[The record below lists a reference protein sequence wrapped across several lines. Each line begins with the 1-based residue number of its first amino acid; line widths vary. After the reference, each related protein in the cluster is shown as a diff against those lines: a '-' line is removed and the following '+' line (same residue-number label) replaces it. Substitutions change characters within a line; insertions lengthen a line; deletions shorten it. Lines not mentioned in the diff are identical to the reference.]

1 MGNDGTG
8 QLVAHAFAR
17 VGDRLTT
24 QLEPVEQMLLGQL
37 IDELSQVLRRPED
50 ADTPAVDPLA
60 RELGLEGLTGI
71 APEPPDNPIA
81 ERLLPDGYRDDPIAA
96 TEFRRYTDDSL
107 RASKLA
113 DAEVMKA
120 GLEAAAD
127 DPSGRI
133 EIEPAE
139 ADHWVRAMNDLRL
152 ALGVELG
159 ITNESQIPP
168 DPADLDEQLA
178 GRAMLYDFLTW
189 WQDGLVVALMGE

>member
-1 MGNDGTG
+1 
-8 QLVAHAFAR
+8 
-17 VGDRLTT
+17 
-24 QLEPVEQMLLGQL
+24 MLLGQL
-37 IDELSQVLRRPED
+37 IDELSDVLRRPED
-50 ADTPAVDPLA
+50 ADSPAIDPLA
-60 RELGLEGLTGI
+60 KELGLEGLTGV
-71 APEPPDNPIA
+71 APEPPDNPVA
-81 ERLLPDGYRDDPIAA
+81 RRLLPDGYLDDPIAA

-127 DPSGRI
+127 DPNGQI
-133 EIEPAE
+133 EIELVE

-159 ITNESQIPP
+159 ITNESQGQP
-168 DPADLDEQLA
+168 DPSQLDEQMS

-189 WQDGLVVALMGE
+189 WQDGLVIALMGE

>member
-1 MGNDGTG
+1 M
-8 QLVAHAFAR
+8 AHAFQR

-37 IDELSQVLRRPED
+37 IDELSDVLRRPED
-50 ADTPAVDPLA
+50 ADSPAIDPLA
-60 RELGLEGLTGI
+60 KELGLEGLTGV
-71 APEPPDNPIA
+71 APEPPDNPVA
-81 ERLLPDGYRDDPIAA
+81 RRLLPDGYLDDPIAA

-127 DPSGRI
+127 DPNGQI
-133 EIEPAE
+133 EIELVE

-159 ITNESQIPP
+159 ITNESQGQP
-168 DPADLDEQLA
+168 DPSQLDEQMS
-178 GRAMLYDFLTW
+178 GRAMLYYFLTW
-189 WQDGLVVALMGE
+189 CQDVLVIALMGE

>member
-1 MGNDGTG
+1 M
-8 QLVAHAFAR
+8 AHAFQR

-37 IDELSQVLRRPED
+37 IDELSDVLRRPED
-50 ADTPAVDPLA
+50 ADSPAIDPLA
-60 RELGLEGLTGI
+60 KELGLEGLTGV
-71 APEPPDNPIA
+71 APEPPDNPVA
-81 ERLLPDGYRDDPIAA
+81 RRLLPDGYLDDPIAA

-127 DPSGRI
+127 DPNGQI
-133 EIEPAE
+133 EIELVE

-159 ITNESQIPP
+159 LTNESQGQP
-168 DPADLDEQLA
+168 DPSQLDEQMT

-189 WQDGLVVALMGE
+189 WQDGLVIALMGE

>member
-1 MGNDGTG
+1 M
-8 QLVAHAFAR
+8 AHAFQR

-37 IDELSQVLRRPED
+37 IDELSDVLRRPED
-50 ADTPAVDPLA
+50 ADSPAIDPLA
-60 RELGLEGLTGI
+60 KELGLEGLTGV
-71 APEPPDNPIA
+71 APEPPDNPVA
-81 ERLLPDGYRDDPIAA
+81 RRLLPDGYLDDPIAA

-127 DPSGRI
+127 DPNGQI
-133 EIEPAE
+133 EIELVE

-159 ITNESQIPP
+159 ITNESQRQP
-168 DPADLDEQLA
+168 DPSQLDEQMA

-189 WQDGLVVALMGE
+189 WQDGLVIALMGE

>member
-1 MGNDGTG
+1 M
-8 QLVAHAFAR
+8 AHAFQR
-17 VGDRLTT
+17 VGDRLET

-37 IDELSQVLRRPED
+37 IDELSDVLRRPED
-50 ADTPAVDPLA
+50 ADSPAIDPLA
-60 RELGLEGLTGI
+60 KELGLEGLTGV
-71 APEPPDNPIA
+71 APEPPDNPVA
-81 ERLLPDGYRDDPIAA
+81 KRLLPDGYLDDPIAA

-127 DPSGRI
+127 DPNGQI
-133 EIEPAE
+133 EIELVE

-159 ITNESQIPP
+159 ITNESQGQP
-168 DPADLDEQLA
+168 DPSQLDEQMS

-189 WQDGLVVALMGE
+189 WQDGLVIALMGE

>member
-1 MGNDGTG
+1 M
-8 QLVAHAFAR
+8 AHAFQR
-17 VGDRLTT
+17 VGDRLET

-37 IDELSQVLRRPED
+37 IDELSDVLRRPED
-50 ADTPAVDPLA
+50 ADSPAIDPLA
-60 RELGLEGLTGI
+60 KELGLEGLTGV
-71 APEPPDNPIA
+71 APEPPDNPVA
-81 ERLLPDGYRDDPIAA
+81 RRLLPDGYLDDPIAA

-127 DPSGRI
+127 DPNGQI
-133 EIEPAE
+133 EIELVE

-159 ITNESQIPP
+159 ITNESQGQP
-168 DPADLDEQLA
+168 DPSQLDEQMS

-189 WQDGLVVALMGE
+189 WQDGLVIALMGE

>member
-1 MGNDGTG
+1 M
-8 QLVAHAFAR
+8 AHAFQR

-37 IDELSQVLRRPED
+37 IDELSDVLRRPED
-50 ADTPAVDPLA
+50 ADSPAIDPLA
-60 RELGLEGLTGI
+60 KELGLEGLTGV
-71 APEPPDNPIA
+71 APEPPDNPVA
-81 ERLLPDGYRDDPIAA
+81 KRLLPDGYLDDPIAA

-127 DPSGRI
+127 DPNGQI
-133 EIEPAE
+133 EIELVE

-159 ITNESQIPP
+159 ITNESQGQP
-168 DPADLDEQLA
+168 DPSQLDEQMA

>member
-1 MGNDGTG
+1 M
-8 QLVAHAFAR
+8 AHAFQR

-37 IDELSQVLRRPED
+37 IDELSDVLRRPED
-50 ADTPAVDPLA
+50 ADSPAIDPLA
-60 RELGLEGLTGI
+60 KELGLEGLTGV
-71 APEPPDNPIA
+71 APEPPDNPVA
-81 ERLLPDGYRDDPIAA
+81 KRLLPDGYLDDPIAA

-127 DPSGRI
+127 DPNGQI
-133 EIEPAE
+133 EIELVE

-159 ITNESQIPP
+159 ITNESQGQP
-168 DPADLDEQLA
+168 DPSQLDEQMS

-189 WQDGLVVALMGE
+189 WQDGLVIALMGE

>member
-1 MGNDGTG
+1 M
-8 QLVAHAFAR
+8 AHAFQR

-37 IDELSQVLRRPED
+37 IDELSDVLRRPED
-50 ADTPAVDPLA
+50 ADSPAIDPLA
-60 RELGLEGLTGI
+60 KELGLEGLTGV
-71 APEPPDNPIA
+71 APEPPDNPVA
-81 ERLLPDGYRDDPIAA
+81 RRLLPDGYLDDPIAA

-113 DAEVMKA
+113 EAEVMKA

-127 DPSGRI
+127 DPNGQI
-133 EIEPAE
+133 EIELVE

-159 ITNESQIPP
+159 ITNESQGQP
-168 DPADLDEQLA
+168 DPSQLDEQMS

-189 WQDGLVVALMGE
+189 WQDGLVIALMGE

>member
-1 MGNDGTG
+1 M
-8 QLVAHAFAR
+8 AHAFQR
-17 VGDRLTT
+17 VGDRLET

-37 IDELSQVLRRPED
+37 IDELSDVLRRPED
-50 ADTPAVDPLA
+50 ADSPAIDPLA
-60 RELGLEGLTGI
+60 KELGLEGLTGV
-71 APEPPDNPIA
+71 APEPPDNPVA
-81 ERLLPDGYRDDPIAA
+81 RRLLPDGYLDDPIAA

-127 DPSGRI
+127 DPNGQI
-133 EIEPAE
+133 EIELVE

-159 ITNESQIPP
+159 ITNESQGQP
-168 DPADLDEQLA
+168 DPSQLDEQMS

>member
-1 MGNDGTG
+1 M
-8 QLVAHAFAR
+8 AHAFQR

-37 IDELSQVLRRPED
+37 IDELSDVLRRPED
-50 ADTPAVDPLA
+50 ADSPAIDPLA
-60 RELGLEGLTGI
+60 KELGLEGLTGV
-71 APEPPDNPIA
+71 APEPPDNPVA
-81 ERLLPDGYRDDPIAA
+81 RRLLPDGYLDDPIAA

-127 DPSGRI
+127 DPNGQI
-133 EIEPAE
+133 EIELVE

-159 ITNESQIPP
+159 ITNELQGQP
-168 DPADLDEQLA
+168 DPSQLDEQMS

-189 WQDGLVVALMGE
+189 WQDGLVIALMGE

>member
-1 MGNDGTG
+1 
-8 QLVAHAFAR
+8 VAHAFQR

-37 IDELSQVLRRPED
+37 IDELSDVLRRPED
-50 ADTPAVDPLA
+50 ADSPAIDPLA
-60 RELGLEGLTGI
+60 KELGLEGLTGV
-71 APEPPDNPIA
+71 APEPPDNPVA
-81 ERLLPDGYRDDPIAA
+81 RRLLPDGYLDDPIAA

-127 DPSGRI
+127 DPNGQI
-133 EIEPAE
+133 EIELVE

-159 ITNESQIPP
+159 ITNESQGQP
-168 DPADLDEQLA
+168 DPSQLDEQMS

-189 WQDGLVVALMGE
+189 WQDGLVIALMGE

>member
-1 MGNDGTG
+1 M
-8 QLVAHAFAR
+8 AHAFQR

-37 IDELSQVLRRPED
+37 IDELSDVLRRPED
-50 ADTPAVDPLA
+50 ADSPAIDPLA
-60 RELGLEGLTGI
+60 KELGLEGLTGV
-71 APEPPDNPIA
+71 APEPPDNPVA
-81 ERLLPDGYRDDPIAA
+81 RRLLPDGYLDDPIAA

-127 DPSGRI
+127 DPNGQI
-133 EIEPAE
+133 EIELVE

-159 ITNESQIPP
+159 ITNESQGQP
-168 DPADLDEQLA
+168 DPSQLDEQMS

-189 WQDGLVVALMGE
+189 WQDGLVITIMGE

>member
-1 MGNDGTG
+1 M
-8 QLVAHAFAR
+8 AHAFQR
-17 VGDRLTT
+17 VGDRLET

-37 IDELSQVLRRPED
+37 IDELSDVLRRPED
-50 ADTPAVDPLA
+50 ADSPAIDPLA
-60 RELGLEGLTGI
+60 KELGLEGLTGV
-71 APEPPDNPIA
+71 APEPPDNPVA
-81 ERLLPDGYRDDPIAA
+81 RRLLPDGYLGDPIAA

-127 DPSGRI
+127 DPNGQI
-133 EIEPAE
+133 EIELVE

-159 ITNESQIPP
+159 ITNESQGQP
-168 DPADLDEQLA
+168 DPSQLDEQMS

-189 WQDGLVVALMGE
+189 WQDGLVIALMGE

>member
-1 MGNDGTG
+1 M
-8 QLVAHAFAR
+8 AHAFQR

-37 IDELSQVLRRPED
+37 IDELSDVLRRPED
-50 ADTPAVDPLA
+50 ADSPAIDPLA
-60 RELGLEGLTGI
+60 KELGLEGLTGV
-71 APEPPDNPIA
+71 APEPPDNPVA
-81 ERLLPDGYRDDPIAA
+81 RRLLPDGYLDDPIAA

-127 DPSGRI
+127 DPNGQI
-133 EIEPAE
+133 EIELVE

-159 ITNESQIPP
+159 ITNESQGQP
-168 DPADLDEQLA
+168 DPSQLDEQMS

-189 WQDGLVVALMGE
+189 WQDGLVIALMGE

>member
-1 MGNDGTG
+1 M
-8 QLVAHAFAR
+8 AHAFQR

-37 IDELSQVLRRPED
+37 IDELSDVLRRPED
-50 ADTPAVDPLA
+50 ADSPAIDPLA
-60 RELGLEGLTGI
+60 KELGLEGLTGV
-71 APEPPDNPIA
+71 APEPPDNPVA
-81 ERLLPDGYRDDPIAA
+81 KRLLPDGYLDDPIAA

-127 DPSGRI
+127 DPNGQI
-133 EIEPAE
+133 EIELVE

-159 ITNESQIPP
+159 ITNELQGQP
-168 DPADLDEQLA
+168 DPSQLDEQMS

-189 WQDGLVVALMGE
+189 WQDGLVIALMGE

>member
-1 MGNDGTG
+1 M
-8 QLVAHAFAR
+8 AHAFQR

-37 IDELSQVLRRPED
+37 IDELSDVLRRPED
-50 ADTPAVDPLA
+50 ADSPAIDPLA
-60 RELGLEGLTGI
+60 KELGLEGLTGV
-71 APEPPDNPIA
+71 APEPPDNPVA
-81 ERLLPDGYRDDPIAA
+81 RRLLPDGYLDDPIAA

-127 DPSGRI
+127 DPNGQI
-133 EIEPAE
+133 EIELVE

-159 ITNESQIPP
+159 ITNESQGSPIRRSWTNRC
-168 DPADLDEQLA
+168 LV
-178 GRAMLYDFLTW
+178 GRCSTTS
-189 WQDGLVVALMGE
+189 